1 MTRAHIP
8 TSNCIKVKHMM
19 LYAAASA
26 HSPVVISR
34 EVVEHIDDPRTY
46 PKRLL
51 DWSNPAGWRPY
62 QHYNLKKSGDALCNK
77 FRRAPRVPGGI
88 TGTSNYGSMVPLN
101 RLLEE
106 AGVAAFTFRCVRRLP
121 PLVQSII
128 TIAKRSK

>member
-1 MTRAHIP
+1 
-8 TSNCIKVKHMM
+8 MM

-62 QHYNLKKSGDALCNK
+62 QHYNLKNLAMPYATNSDVPPESPVGS
-77 FRRAPRVPGGI
+77 RAHQI
-88 TGTSNYGSMVPLN
+88 MV
-101 RLLEE
+101 RWY
-106 AGVAAFTFRCVRRLP
+106 R
-121 PLVQSII
+121 
-128 TIAKRSK
+128 